1 MISNMFYLVI
11 WWWLVVIRVIKLV
24 TCQKCGAINEENNRF
39 CLNCGEKLSNDPSSE
54 LKEMGSNDFKDAN
67 QLAEKTLNEFK
78 MLKD

>member
-1 MISNMFYLVI
+1 
-11 WWWLVVIRVIKLV
+11 VIKLV